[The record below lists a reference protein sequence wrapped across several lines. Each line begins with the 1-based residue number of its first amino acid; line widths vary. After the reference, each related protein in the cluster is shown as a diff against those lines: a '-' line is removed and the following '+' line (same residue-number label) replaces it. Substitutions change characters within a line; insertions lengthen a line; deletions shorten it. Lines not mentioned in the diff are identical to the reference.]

1 MPSMSGFVDFNPEMD
16 IPPLDGKVIFVTGGT
31 AGLGKASIQAL
42 ARRGPSHI
50 YFTGRN
56 AKAGETLI
64 AETKKTNPSVGLTFV
79 EMDFLSLASVKKG
92 CDQFI
97 HDRLDILMCNAGI
110 MFKGP
115 ALSKDGYEATFATN
129 HLAHAL
135 IIRKLLP
142 TLLETADIPGSDVRL
157 INLASEGWVG
167 HPKEGVN
174 FSTIQTTQNSMF
186 GKLTR
191 YGQSKLAN
199 IVYAAEFAR
208 RYSQITAVSVHPGVV
223 KTDLVNTLSLSE
235 KALIYGPNF
244 LKGVTPMEEE
254 QGCLSQLWAAAGA
267 RRDEL
272 VNGAYYRPVGVM
284 SNSRLDRIARSE
296 EFASKLWTWTDE
308 AVAKFL

>member
-1 MPSMSGFVDFNPEMD
+1 MPSMSGFVDFNPEKD
-16 IPPLDGKVIFVTGGT
+16 IPPLDGKVILVTGGT

-42 ARRGPSHI
+42 AGRGPSHI

-56 AKAGETLI
+56 AKAGQTLI
-64 AETKKTNPSVGLTFV
+64 AETKKTNPSVGLTFL
-79 EMDFLSLASVKKG
+79 EMDFLSLASVKNG

-110 MFKGP
+110 MFKPP

-135 IIRKLLP
+135 IIKQLLP
-142 TLLETADIPGSDVRL
+142 TMLKTAENPGADVRL
-157 INLASEGWVG
+157 INLTSEGWSG
-167 HPKEGVN
+167 HPREGIN
-174 FSTIQTTQNSMF
+174 FSTLQTTQNAMF
-186 GKLTR
+186 GKFTR

-199 IVYAAEFAR
+199 VVYAAEVAR
-208 RYSQITAVSVHPGVV
+208 RYPQIVAVSVHPGVV
-223 KTDLVNTLSLSE
+223 KTDLVNTLSASE
-235 KALIYGPNF
+235 KALVYGANF
-244 LKGVTPMEEE
+244 LMGVSLMKEE
-254 QGCLSQLWAAAGA
+254 QGCLSQLWVAAGA

-284 SNSRLDRIARSE
+284 SNSQLDKIAKSE
-296 EFASKLWTWTDE
+296 EFANKLWTWTDE

>member
-1 MPSMSGFVDFNPEMD
+1 MPSMSGFVDFNPEKD

-31 AGLGKASIQAL
+31 AGLGKASMEAL
-42 ARRGPSHI
+42 VKRGASHI

-56 AKAGETLI
+56 IKAGEALI
-64 AETKKTNPSVGLTFV
+64 ADMKKTNPSVGLTFL

-92 CDQFI
+92 CDQFV

-110 MFKGP
+110 MFKPP

-135 IIRKLLP
+135 IIKKLLP
-142 TLLETADIPGSDVRL
+142 TLLKTAESPDADVRL
-157 INLASEGWVG
+157 VSLTSEGWVG

-174 FSTIQTTQNSMF
+174 FSTLQTTQASAF
-186 GKLTR
+186 GKFTR

-199 IVYAAEFAR
+199 IVYAAEVAR
-208 RYSQITAVSVHPGVV
+208 RYPQIMAISVHPGVV
-223 KTDLVNTLSLSE
+223 KTDLVNSLSLSE
-235 KALIYGPNF
+235 KAIVYGAN
-244 LKGVTPMEEE
+244 LVKGVKLMEED

-272 VNGAYYRPVGVM
+272 VNGAYYRPVGVL
-284 SNSRLDRIARSE
+284 SNSALDKIATSE
-296 EFASKLWTWTDE
+296 EFAKRLWTWTDDALAE
-308 AVAKFL
+308 VL